1 MKLAQGSPLYIL
13 QVSFLVLG
21 LSIQCVDSFPFNTPF
36 SSAHSPVITSW
47 KNPKKKRDY
56 ISQDVQ
62 TPLRSWSG
70 ATGDSALRQVEYLA
84 SKVAESTAAAE
95 GRKKTKPDSK
105 SVTGTGGRVYSK
117 VKYNG
122 GASKAQSSVI
132 LQPDAQGI
140 SRNSKQEEQVW
151 TSLANL
157 ELDSKT

>member
-1 MKLAQGSPLYIL
+1 MKLAQGSLVYIL

-21 LSIQCVDSFPFNTPF
+21 LSIQCVDCFPFNTPF
-36 SSAHSPVITSW
+36 SSAQPPVIASL
-47 KNPKKKRDY
+47 KNPKKKREDV
-56 ISQDVQ
+56 SQDFQ

-70 ATGDSALRQVEYLA
+70 ETGDSALRQVEYLA

-105 SVTGTGGRVYSK
+105 SATGTGGLVYSN

-122 GASKAQSSVI
+122 GSSKVQSSPA
-132 LQPDAQGI
+132 LQPDAQVV
-140 SRNSKQEEQVW
+140 SPNSKQEEQVW